1 MARRTVTWM
10 AAAVLAVL
18 IVPVAPAAAGGGC
31 HQGVTQGNGDTVEM
45 VDACF
50 TPTILTVDPGETVT
64 FVNTDPMAHN
74 VTSNVWGYFEE
85 MNEGDAFTATFD
97 QPGIYPYACAYHPG
111 MTGAIVVG
119 SGTGAGNGE
128 TVSVEPLVQPQAS
141 PVVEVRTVTQDS
153 GSAPI
158 AIGWIVGAA
167 LGLAIGL
174 GIGFVLNKRAGA

>member
-1 MARRTVTWM
+1 MARRTVICM
-10 AAAVLAVL
+10 AAAFLAVL
-18 IVPVAPAAAGGGC
+18 MVPVAPATAGGGC
-31 HQGVTQGNGDTVEM
+31 HQGVTNGDGDTVEM

-64 FVNTDPMAHN
+64 FVNTDPMTHN
-74 VTSNVWGYFEE
+74 VTANVWGYFDDL
-85 MNEGDAFTATFD
+85 NEGDAFTATFD

-128 TVSVEPLVQPQAS
+128 TVSIDAADLPQAS

-174 GIGFVLNKRAGA
+174 GIGFVLNKRARA

>member
-1 MARRTVTWM
+1 M
-10 AAAVLAVL
+10 
-18 IVPVAPAAAGGGC
+18 
-31 HQGVTQGNGDTVEM
+31 
-45 VDACF
+45 
-50 TPTILTVDPGETVT
+50 
-64 FVNTDPMAHN
+64 
-74 VTSNVWGYFEE
+74 TSNVWGYFEE

-119 SGTGAGNGE
+119 SGNGAGNGE

-153 GSAPI
+153 GSAPV

-167 LGLAIGL
+167 LGVAIGL
-174 GIGFVLNKRAGA
+174 GIGFVLMKRARA